1 MAIEVYAFA
10 VTVPA
15 GTPQSALFR
24 QSITMPVRKVDVIE
38 WRVPP
43 GPSGLMGFAVTM
55 GGVTVLPTKPNTFI
69 VADDEHAEW
78 SLTGLPD
85 SGAWQVSGYNT
96 GVFDHTVYLR
106 WLVDVVTVGRPTS
119 LIENIDLSLLSS
131 APGV

>member
-1 MAIEVYAFA
+1 MAVEVYAFA
-10 VTVPA
+10 VTIPA
-15 GTPQSALFR
+15 GTLITAPFR
-24 QSITMPVRKVDVIE
+24 QSITMPVRKVDTLE

-55 GGVTVLPTKPNTFI
+55 GGVNVLPTKPGTYL

-96 GVFDHTVYLR
+96 GVFDHAVYLR
-106 WLVDVVTVGRPTS
+106 WLVDVVTAGRSTS
-119 LIENIDLSLLSS
+119 PIENIDLSLLSS
-131 APGV
+131 T

>member
-1 MAIEVYAFA
+1 MAIEVWAFQ
-10 VTVPA
+10 VTIPA

-24 QSITMPVRKVDVIE
+24 QSITMPVRKVDILE

-55 GGVTVLPTKPNTFI
+55 GGVTVIPHSPGTFI
-69 VADDEHAEW
+69 VADDERSEW
-78 SLTGLPD
+78 SLTDLPD

-106 WLVDVVTVGRPTS
+106 WLVDVVTAGRSTS
-119 LIENIDLSLLSS
+119 PVENIDLSLLSS
-131 APGV
+131 T